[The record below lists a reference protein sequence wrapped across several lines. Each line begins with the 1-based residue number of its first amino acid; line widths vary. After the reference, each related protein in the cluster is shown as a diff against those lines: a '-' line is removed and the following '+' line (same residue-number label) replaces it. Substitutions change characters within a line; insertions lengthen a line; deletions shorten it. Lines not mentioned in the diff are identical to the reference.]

1 MPRTARS
8 RVRFVETTHTV
19 IAARTF
25 RDYKRRGPARAGL
38 RDNRPD
44 LRLTRRVER
53 AARGRRGLVALA
65 PHPG

>member
-25 RDYKRRGPARAGL
+25 RDYNVEVRRGQVCE
-38 RDNRPD
+38 
-44 LRLTRRVER
+44 TI
-53 AARGRRGLVALA
+53 GRICGS
-65 PHPG
+65 PGAWNEFCTVGEEFGQID